1 MLLNHRIIKQL
12 PRNLSTTTK
21 VLLKM
26 ESSIPDGKEIY
37 EKSETYWSTIN
48 STVNGMLGGFE
59 KLHGPDV
66 EDSRKLLSYLRS
78 KKLFSNMDRALD
90 CGAGIGRV
98 TKYTLMPYFKT
109 VDMVDVI
116 GSFIENSKKYLGKDE
131 EKVGNKFV
139 CGLQDFVPYQNYYD
153 CIWVQWVTGY
163 LTDNDFVK
171 FFERCKNGLRDGG
184 CIIVKDNLASGENVD
199 FDEEDSSWTR
209 PREYMKKLLIDAG
222 LTIIEDKKQLN
233 FPKGM
238 YEVRMFV
245 LKPNKL

>member
-1 MLLNHRIIKQL
+1 
-12 PRNLSTTTK
+12 
-21 VLLKM
+21 M
-26 ESSIPDGKEIY
+26 ESTIRDGKEIY
-37 EKSETYWSTIN
+37 QKSENYWSAIN

-66 EDSRKLLSYLRS
+66 EDSRKLLTNLRS
-78 KKLFSNMDRALD
+78 KKLFSQMDRALD

-116 GSFIENSKKYLGKDE
+116 ESFIENSKKYLGSDDE
-131 EKVGNKFV
+131 RVGNKFI
-139 CGLQDFVPYQNYYD
+139 CGLQDFVPNEKYYD

-163 LTDNDFVK
+163 LTDEDFIK
-171 FFERCKNGLRDGG
+171 FFQRCKDGLRDGG
-184 CIIVKDNLASGENVD
+184 CIIVKDNLASGSGVD

-209 PREYMKKLLIDAG
+209 PKEYMEKLLTDAG
-222 LTIIEDKKQLN
+222 LTIIENKKQLN

-245 LKPNKL
+245 LKPTKSLTQSTS